1 MAKNILLIDDDTDE
15 LEVFADALKLIDPSY
30 TCTQATSLDEAFN
43 YLGNITPTYIFL
55 DFNMPKTNG
64 LQCLSIL
71 KESGKVE
78 ESRIVLYSNFITDIM
93 KKQVI
98 QLGAYN
104 YIQKPNTIIDL
115 SEKLKELLKD

>member
-1 MAKNILLIDDDTDE
+1 MAKDILLIDDDTDE
-15 LEVFADALKLIDPSY
+15 LEVFTEALRLIDTSY
-30 TCTQATSLDEAFN
+30 TCAQATSLDEAFN
-43 YLGNITPTYIFL
+43 YLGNTTPTYIFL

-71 KESGKVE
+71 KESGKTE
-78 ESRIVLYSNFITDIM
+78 ESRIVLYSNFITDLM

-104 YIQKPNTIIDL
+104 YIQKPNTIVDL
-115 SEKLKELLKD
+115 SEKLKDLLKD